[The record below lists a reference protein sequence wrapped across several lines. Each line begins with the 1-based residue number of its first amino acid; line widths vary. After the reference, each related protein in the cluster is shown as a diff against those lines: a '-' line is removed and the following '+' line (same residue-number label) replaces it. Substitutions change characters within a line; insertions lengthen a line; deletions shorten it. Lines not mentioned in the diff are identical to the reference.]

1 MKIKSKQKE
10 VKALIDSLYSYID
23 ELNSDNEKL
32 MAENKELRFQNENLR
47 LEVKRQSKI
56 NERQFEAAVLI
67 AKRAEKFK
75 KENIELK
82 VRLDVVSKRGVGKDA
97 KVVQK

>member
-1 MKIKSKQKE
+1 MKIKTKQKE
-10 VKALIDSLYSYID
+10 AKALVNSLYEYID
-23 ELNSDNEKL
+23 ELVSDIEKL
-32 MAENKELRFQNENLR
+32 TTENKDLRFQNENLR

-56 NERQFEAAVLI
+56 NERQFDAAVEV
-67 AKRAEKFK
+67 ARRAEKFR

-97 KVVQK
+97 VV